1 MRTIIIAEAGVN
13 HNGDMELAKKLIKI
27 ASDAGADYVKFQT
40 FSADKLVTKIA
51 PKADYQITT
60 ENFSENQYLML
71 KKLELS
77 EQDHFEL
84 ARECRSLNI
93 GFLSTGFDPSNIN
106 LLVSLGV
113 KLIKIPSGE
122 ISNLPL
128 LRFIGQLAKP
138 ILLSTGMSTMDEIE
152 SALRILEQSG
162 ISKQKITVLH
172 CTSAYPTPIKDVNL
186 LALKSIQEK
195 FNVSIGYSDHTLDIE
210 IPLAAVALGASVIE
224 KHFTLSRNLDGP
236 DHKASL
242 EPHELKSMIQSI
254 RKLEIALGDGIKRP
268 MPSEIQNISIVRRS
282 IVANRNIGIG
292 EIFTVDNLVTK
303 RPGNGLSPMVWDR
316 LIGSR
321 ATKNYMQDDFINEP

>member
-1 MRTIIIAEAGVN
+1 MGTIIIAEAGVN

-84 ARECRSLNI
+84 ARVCRSLNI

-122 ISNLPL
+122 ISNLPF

-268 MPSEIQNISIVRRS
+268 MPSEIQNISAVRRS

-303 RPGNGLSPMVWDR
+303 RPGNGLSPMEWDR
-316 LIGSR
+316 LIGSK

>member
-1 MRTIIIAEAGVN
+1 METVIIAEAGVN

-27 ASDAGADYVKFQT
+27 ASEAGANYVKFQT
-40 FSADKLVTKIA
+40 FSAEKLVTKIA
-51 PKADYQITT
+51 PKAEYQINT
-60 ENFSENQYLML
+60 ENFSENQYSML

-77 EQDHFEL
+77 EQDHFDL

-93 GFLSTGFDPSNIN
+93 GFLSTGFDPSNIE

-122 ISNLPL
+122 LSNLPL

-138 ILLSTGMSTMDEIE
+138 VLLSTGMSTMDEIE

-162 ISKQKITVLH
+162 TSRQKITILH

-186 LALKSIQEK
+186 LALKSIQDK
-195 FNVSIGYSDHTLDIE
+195 FNVPIGYSDHTLDTE

-254 RKLEIALGDGIKRP
+254 RKIEIALGDGIKRP
-268 MPSEIQNISIVRRS
+268 MPSEFQNMSVVRRS
-282 IVANRNIGIG
+282 IVANRSIRIG
-292 EIFTVDNLVTK
+292 EIFTVDNLGTK
-303 RPGNGLSPMVWDR
+303 RPGVGLSPMVLDR
-316 LIGSR
+316 LIGSK
-321 ATKNYMQDDFINEP
+321 ATRNYMKDDFINES